1 MSYPTDPL
9 SVQVRARVLTV
20 LDNIVAE
27 DGYFST
33 PGVVYDNYKNWKERE
48 AFPSYEVIFGA
59 GGSWEEQMGDY
70 ASETF
75 TLVVHGSIA
84 ADEDPPS
91 MIRKL
96 IRDVRK
102 AVLNDATLLALVSR
116 ITLGETRTD
125 NGAGALVGGGWF
137 DQDFLCTIHGQI
149 EEL

>member
-9 SVQVRARVLTV
+9 SVQVRARVLEV
-20 LDNIVAE
+20 LGDIVE
-27 DGYFST
+27 GDDYFAT

-48 AFPSYEVIFGA
+48 AFPAYEVIFGS
-59 GGSWEEQMGDY
+59 GGAWEEQIGDH

-84 ADEDPPS
+84 DNEDPPS
-91 MIRKL
+91 AIRKL

-102 AVLNDATLLALVSR
+102 AILNDTTLGTLASR

-125 NGAGALVGGGWF
+125 NGAGALTGGGWF
-137 DQDFLCTIHGQI
+137 DQDFAVTIHGQI